1 MDATRLSDN
10 TYVVLKLVSKSV
22 HPYEIEIGQYLWSG
36 ALASDPANHCV
47 TTLDVIQ
54 LPDDDDLFILVIP
67 LLRHYVNPPLE
78 TIGEAVECFRQLFHV
93 CYLNFIVIPTY

>member
-10 TYVVLKLVSKSV
+10 TYVVLKLVPKSV
-22 HPYEIEIGQYLWSG
+22 HPYEIEIGQYLCSE

-54 LPDDDDLFILVIP
+54 LPDDEDLFVLVIP
-67 LLRHYVNPPLE
+67 LLRHYVSPPLE
-78 TIGEAVECFRQLFHV
+78 TFGEAVECFRQLFEA
-93 CYLNFIVIPTY
+93 CCSSFIVVATY